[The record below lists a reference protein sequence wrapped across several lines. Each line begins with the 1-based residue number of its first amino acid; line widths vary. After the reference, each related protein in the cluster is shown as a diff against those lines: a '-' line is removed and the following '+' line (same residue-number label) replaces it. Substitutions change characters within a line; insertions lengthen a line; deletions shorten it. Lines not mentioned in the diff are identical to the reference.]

1 MCLTTRMPAAGGSS
15 APILRRWPAAWC
27 TVPMSTLG
35 PRLAQ
40 AIAAKDA
47 AAVRELVAVDVD
59 FRGLTPGRA
68 WEGTGPDALVEVLFG
83 AWFEEA
89 DEVRALLDV
98 TTGAP
103 VEDTL
108 RVSYRLALR
117 TPDGDA
123 TAEQQAYYR
132 TEGGRIA
139 HLRVLCSGFRP
150 AAPRQD

>member
-1 MCLTTRMPAAGGSS
+1 MCLTTRMPVPTAPAWRVVPCGAA
-15 APILRRWPAAWC
+15 LDR
-27 TVPMSTLG
+27 VSTLG
-35 PRLAQ
+35 ARLAR
-40 AIAAKDA
+40 AIAAKDRP
-47 AAVRELVAVDVD
+47 AVRALVAPDVD

-68 WEGTGPDALVEVLFG
+68 WEGHSADDLLEVLFG
-83 AWFEEA
+83 SWFEDA

-103 VEDTL
+103 VEDTE

-117 TPDGDA
+117 TPDGDH

-132 TEGGRIA
+132 TDGERIT

-150 AAPRQD
+150 STPAG